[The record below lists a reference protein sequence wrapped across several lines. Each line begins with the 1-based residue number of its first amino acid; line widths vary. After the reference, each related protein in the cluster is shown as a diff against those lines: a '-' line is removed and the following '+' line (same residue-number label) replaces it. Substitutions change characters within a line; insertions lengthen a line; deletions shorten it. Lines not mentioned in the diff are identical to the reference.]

1 MEVKRK
7 KARQIFRKTNIFYH
21 YHMIKFMIIFV
32 RYYQKFDVV
41 SKKVSARS
49 IH

>member
-1 MEVKRK
+1 MEVRRK

-21 YHMIKFMIIFV
+21 YMIKFMIIFV